1 MNDITGLDPIGF
13 KNFLVSTKCVTL
25 SVCLQA
31 ESLQSCPT
39 LCDAIDYNLPG
50 SSVHRIL
57 QARILEWVAR
67 SSSWDLPGPGIKPA
81 SPVSPA
87 LAGRFFTA
95 ASPGKPKKIPVV
107 IV

>member
-39 LCDAIDYNLPG
+39 LCDAMDYSLPG

-67 SSSWDLPGPGIKPA
+67 SFSRDVPDPGIEPT
-81 SPVSPA
+81 SPA
-87 LAGRFFTA
+87 LQVD
-95 ASPGKPKKIPVV
+95 SLPLGKPP
-107 IV
+107 